1 MTNACAKSHKRRS
14 GWASRLA
21 SSNDPYFFA
30 AFLRGGGMGSCRPA
44 VISVR
49 LGMWAAVEVFPQI

>member
-1 MTNACAKSHKRRS
+1 
-14 GWASRLA
+14 LA

-30 AFLRGGGMGSCRPA
+30 AFLRGGEMGSCRPA

-49 LGMWAAVEVFPQI
+49 LGMWAAVEVFLQI